1 MNTPMQELQLLLRQS
16 PEIIYTEDLLQ
27 IIGYTFIEKER
38 QLIKDSCEI
47 AIMQWHEWD
56 KTNYLDLYKNKI
68 DGAEIWAEDFCK
80 ELYEQ
85 IEIPKPNKM

>member
-1 MNTPMQELQLLLRQS
+1 MQELQLLLRQS

-68 DGAEIWAEDFCK
+68 DGAKIWAEDFCK

-85 IEIPKPNKM
+85 IEIPEPNKI